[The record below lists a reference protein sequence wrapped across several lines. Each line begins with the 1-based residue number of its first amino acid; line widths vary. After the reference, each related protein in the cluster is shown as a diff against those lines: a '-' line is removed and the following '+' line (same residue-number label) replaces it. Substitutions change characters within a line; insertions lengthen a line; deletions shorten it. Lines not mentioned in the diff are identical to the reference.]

1 MNQSSSELRAPEK
14 GSVTRPGSTPPVQTS
29 MGTSRLMQ
37 ILRNIDRLIWRRPSL
52 LVIALLWSGGLTI
65 GALMWTAAESQ
76 DDLAADQSIA
86 FLYNL
91 LGERRTELGQLA
103 RDYAW
108 WDDAA
113 VNLTLSPN
121 LDWATSNIGP
131 YLTNSFHVGT
141 SLVLDPNDRQAMAF
155 VQGVTAADHDIVG
168 EFEGGLKRLAAEARK
183 APADAPVAA
192 SGFLLHNGE
201 IQVAAASL
209 IVPTKAELRDAYHP
223 RKWGH
228 VLMLTQPLDR
238 EALQLLASRFGLRNL
253 EFRSGP
259 IGDQKS
265 SLRLA
270 GVDGRELG
278 FLTWRA
284 ETPGF
289 AILHSL
295 ALPVAIA
302 FDIMVALAV
311 LIVRQIGRLNSE
323 NQRVLNELAAKSG
336 TLGEPTVLQ
345 RATLDM
351 IPDGIAIF
359 DRDLCLLAWNQAFA
373 GLLAYPT
380 ELLQRGV
387 PLVRLLRHDAQAR
400 SLSEVQAS
408 DSIADELAA
417 AARRE
422 PQPVR
427 LALTDGRAVELRR
440 SSASDG
446 RLVMTYRVMAEE
458 VAQRSG
464 QATARELWR
473 VVERSA
479 AGPSA

>member
-1 MNQSSSELRAPEK
+1 M
-14 GSVTRPGSTPPVQTS
+14 QTS
-29 MGTSRLMQ
+29 MGSSRLRR
-37 ILRNIDRLIWRRPSL
+37 ILRNIDRLIWRWPSL

-65 GALMWTAAESQ
+65 GALMWTAADSQ

-86 FLYNL
+86 LLYNL
-91 LGERRTELGQLA
+91 LGERRTQLGQLA

-131 YLTNSFHVGT
+131 YLSNSFHVGT

-192 SGFLLHNGE
+192 TGFLLRNGE
-201 IQVAAASL
+201 IQVAGASV
-209 IVPTKAELRDAYHP
+209 IIPTKAELRDAYGSQ
-223 RKWGH
+223 KWAH
-228 VLMLTQPLDR
+228 VLVLTQPLDH
-238 EALQLLASRFGLRNL
+238 EALQSLAARFGLRDL

-289 AILHSL
+289 AILRSL

-302 FDIMVALAV
+302 FDLMVVLAV

-323 NQRVLNELAAKSG
+323 NRRVLNELAAKNG
-336 TLGEPTVLQ
+336 RLEELTALQ
-345 RATLDM
+345 RATLDV
-351 IPDGIAIF
+351 IPDGIAVF

-373 GLLAYPT
+373 DLLAYPT
-380 ELLQRGV
+380 ELLQRGA

-400 SLSEVQAS
+400 SLAEAQAS
-408 DSIADELAA
+408 DSIADDLAA

-427 LALTDGRAVELRR
+427 LVLTDGRVVELRR
-440 SSASDG
+440 NSASDG
-446 RLVMTYRVMAEE
+446 RLVMNYRVMAEE
-458 VAQRSG
+458 VAQRSS
-464 QATARELWR
+464 QATARELWH